1 MTMSEAQAAGGIDRL
16 PWLSD
21 EPARKAPARRAKRDI
36 TGWAA
41 AAVLLVAGTSFW
53 LGTRSQAPE
62 SVKEQPARLP
72 AQAIAVPETRPVA
85 QRGVGA
91 AAQPQVTL
99 APSREV
105 RAERV
110 PEVRSFPEP
119 VVRLQ
124 RREEARRVAVVREN
138 SEASAIEAA
147 KPVATPA
154 VTAPRASVPL
164 RAWPARVT
172 AGASGRLVQIG
183 AYGSRLQAKRGWVKM
198 VRAYPAVQRLQAVV
212 VETRNSQGRH
222 FYRFQIGTTSQAH
235 SEVLCQRMQK
245 IDLSCA
251 VVGLPWKAK
260 VER

>member
-1 MTMSEAQAAGGIDRL
+1 MTMNEAQAAAGIDRL

-21 EPARKAPARRAKRDI
+21 EPARKAPPAKRARRDS

-53 LGTRSQAPE
+53 LGTRSQSPEASSERASAPAQTVIVPE
-62 SVKEQPARLP
+62 PHAGEPNVHVAPQPEVLP
-72 AQAIAVPETRPVA
+72 AP
-85 QRGVGA
+85 
-91 AAQPQVTL
+91 
-99 APSREV
+99 APEV
-105 RAERV
+105 RAARV
-110 PEVRSFPEP
+110 PEVRSTPQPVLHLPRREP
-119 VVRLQ
+119 V
-124 RREEARRVAVVREN
+124 RRVVVVREN
-138 SEASAIEAA
+138 SEAPATAEAKPAAA
-147 KPVATPA
+147 KP
-154 VTAPRASVPL
+154 APLARTSTPL

-172 AGASGRLVQIG
+172 NGASGRLVQIG
-183 AYGSRLQAKRGWVKM
+183 AYGSRLQAKQGWVKM

-212 VETRNSQGRH
+212 VETRNSRGRH

-235 SEVLCQRMQK
+235 SEVLCQRMQR